1 MIQALLAGAQLGTS
15 IYGAWKAGKKKRPNI
30 SAINAKF
37 RAQRPD
43 GYTTAA
49 DEEMIARGLATGNR
63 TAARSGVLGQT
74 AVARQARTRGLSGAA
89 AAALNTRV
97 GQQVAEDRMA
107 AAEGAARTRYGVY
120 AGNRDFER
128 EKMFREWGSEIGA
141 AQAEANRIDAQN
153 ATMWNSI
160 LESAPALMGA
170 FTPAAGAKNG
180 DVLAKIP
187 GAEAPAREMGSAT
200 KGVYNPTA
208 YASPWVQQRPRALRV
223 YRTPAYR

>member
-1 MIQALLAGAQLGTS
+1 
-15 IYGAWKAGKKKRPNI
+15 
-30 SAINAKF
+30 
-37 RAQRPD
+37 
-43 GYTTAA
+43 
-49 DEEMIARGLATGNR
+49 
-63 TAARSGVLGQT
+63 
-74 AVARQARTRGLSGAA
+74 
-89 AAALNTRV
+89 
-97 GQQVAEDRMA
+97 MA

-170 FTPAAGAKNG
+170 FTPAAGTSKNG
-180 DVLAKIP
+180 DVLSKIP
-187 GAEAPAREMGSAT
+187 GVDGPMVTNTPG
-200 KGVYNPTA
+200 GVQKYNPATRA
-208 YASPWVQQRPRALRV
+208 WEVQRPRALRV

>member
-170 FTPAAGAKNG
+170 FTPAAGTSKNG
-180 DVLAKIP
+180 DVLSKIP
-187 GAEAPAREMGSAT
+187 GTVTSTAANTPSTTQMFRPA
-200 KGVYNPTA
+200 V
-208 YASPWVQQRPRALRV
+208 SPWAAQRPRALRV